1 MKELREL
8 YDKGTQG
15 KWEQDIINI
24 TKETFGV
31 SAENDDVIASCGGDD
46 GDYNAQL
53 IAAMHNAMPEL
64 LDAWEM
70 VQALE
75 WAEDW
80 VVDVAIYLTTLYT
93 PNPCDKCPMHNGV
106 CKYNVINNGHKA
118 CVEACLCRDEWL
130 RAWREAQKIEG
141 VE

>member
-53 IAAMHNAMPEL
+53 IAAMHNALPEL

-70 VQALE
+70 VQKIDE
-75 WAEDW
+75 WAKTPSGIQSA
-80 VVDVAIYLTTLYT
+80 VTLGGYQYAQFDVETMIRQMRG
-93 PNPCDKCPMHNGV
+93 NK
-106 CKYNVINNGHKA
+106 
-118 CVEACLCRDEWL
+118 
-130 RAWREAQKIEG
+130 
-141 VE
+141 

>member
-53 IAAMHNAMPEL
+53 IAAMHNALPEL
-64 LDAWEM
+64 LDAWEKWSAIM
-70 VQALE
+70 FAKEQACG
-75 WAEDW
+75 
-80 VVDVAIYLTTLYT
+80 T
-93 PNPCDKCPMHNGV
+93 CPMNLRGDRTAETCGMCDV
-106 CKYNVINNGHKA
+106 SLFD
-118 CVEACLCRDEWL
+118 CLPEWTL
-130 RAWREAQKIEG
+130 AWRDAQKNEG